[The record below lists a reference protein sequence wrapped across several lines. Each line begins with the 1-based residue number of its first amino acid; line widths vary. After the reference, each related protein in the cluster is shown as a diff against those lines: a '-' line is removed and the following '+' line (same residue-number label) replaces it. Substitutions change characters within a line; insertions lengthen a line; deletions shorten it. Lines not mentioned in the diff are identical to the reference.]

1 MNTIPKRRPINRF
14 IAMLLVL
21 SMTFVYVV
29 GDNYA
34 PLTIDQNKL
43 YSNDA
48 LAQTLS
54 YNTGLTDQTDLMDV
68 SELVL
73 AKNTTVMGKTS
84 ETLSEAFDQMPVTVE
99 NQAELDDAVATFN
112 EQINALK
119 ATANKELSDT
129 DNETDELNEYKEA
142 VISGFNDLEFLLS
155 DISVEN
161 YEAVMS
167 DISALINPEKP
178 YVSLADDLPFNE
190 VSEDNITY
198 FDYNPESVT
207 DYQIDDGSYS
217 SEDLEQTNDT
227 VINDDVRSE
236 FSELESVLE
245 VYQYI
250 KNNYTMEFYFGS
262 RKGAVGTSAEKAGND
277 YDIASLLIG
286 ILRDRNIPARYA
298 KGEIEITAEQAMEWT
313 ATDDI
318 NVAMRVIAALGIPT
332 TGMVS
337 NGETVAVRLEHIWVE
352 AYVPYTD
359 YRGTGN
365 LSGERL
371 WIPLDASF
379 KEMIHTDGV
388 NLDEIQGYISNPSNQ
403 ITSSTEL
410 NGVNIGEL
418 AGMTDDDNSALI
430 KYLLENG
437 YGEATLAETFGGT
450 SIVTTDLGYLPL
462 SLPYYNT
469 DNVETFENISEDD
482 TDSITFK
489 LYGNSTTGSDFSGTN
504 SINYTYL
511 APDVYGKRI
520 ILSYV
525 PATQAD

>member
-84 ETLSEAFDQMPVTVE
+84 ETLSE

-198 FDYNPESVT
+198 FDYNP
-207 DYQIDDGSYS
+207 
-217 SEDLEQTNDT
+217 
-227 VINDDVRSE
+227 
-236 FSELESVLE
+236 
-245 VYQYI
+245 
-250 KNNYTMEFYFGS
+250 
-262 RKGAVGTSAEKAGND
+262 
-277 YDIASLLIG
+277 
-286 ILRDRNIPARYA
+286 
-298 KGEIEITAEQAMEWT
+298 
-313 ATDDI
+313 
-318 NVAMRVIAALGIPT
+318 
-332 TGMVS
+332 
-337 NGETVAVRLEHIWVE
+337 
-352 AYVPYTD
+352 
-359 YRGTGN
+359 N
-365 LSGERL
+365 L
-371 WIPLDASF
+371 
-379 KEMIHTDGV
+379 
-388 NLDEIQGYISNPSNQ
+388 
-403 ITSSTEL
+403 
-410 NGVNIGEL
+410 
-418 AGMTDDDNSALI
+418 
-430 KYLLENG
+430 
-437 YGEATLAETFGGT
+437 
-450 SIVTTDLGYLPL
+450 
-462 SLPYYNT
+462 
-469 DNVETFENISEDD
+469 
-482 TDSITFK
+482 
-489 LYGNSTTGSDFSGTN
+489 
-504 SINYTYL
+504 
-511 APDVYGKRI
+511 
-520 ILSYV
+520 
-525 PATQAD
+525 